1 MDKLR
6 DEKVDFSI
14 LVRIPPERVF
24 DAIATADGL
33 NEWFTHSTELEPRLG
48 GKIVFRWKDY
58 GLDHYTGE
66 YPGKVLEWKRP
77 SFYKYQW
84 EADSR
89 GYFTTVEVDFK
100 QVEEGTLLH
109 LVETGYKDTP
119 EGLQDLLNRVQG
131 WASVLTEMK
140 YYLEHG
146 VRY

>member
-1 MDKLR
+1 MENMR
-6 DEKVDFSI
+6 DEKVDFRI
-14 LVRIPPERVF
+14 LVRVPPVRVF
-24 DAIATADGL
+24 DALATAAGI
-33 NEWFTHSTELEPRLG
+33 NAWFTQATEIEPQPG

-58 GLDHYTGE
+58 GIDRYTGE

-77 SFYKYQW
+77 EIYKFQW

-100 QVEEGTLLH
+100 PLEEGTLLH
-109 LVETGYKDTP
+109 LIEYGYKDTP

-131 WASVLTEMK
+131 WAAVLTEMK
-140 YYLEHG
+140 FYLEHG